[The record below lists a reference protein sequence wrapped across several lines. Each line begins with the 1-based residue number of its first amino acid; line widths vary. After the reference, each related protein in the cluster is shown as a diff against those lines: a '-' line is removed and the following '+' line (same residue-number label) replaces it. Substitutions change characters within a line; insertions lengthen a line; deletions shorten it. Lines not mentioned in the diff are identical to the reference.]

1 MKAIKIGGSVITD
14 KKGYKKANPKNIEL
28 MAQTVAEAWKK
39 GMRDFVLVHGA
50 GSFGHAVV
58 LKHGINDGIKN
69 EKQKLGYADTHAA
82 CAELSSMLV
91 NALIAEGVPAIS
103 IPPAAI
109 LRQSNKRISDFRFD
123 VVHGYLS
130 EGYLPVL
137 YGDMVPDRELGGS
150 VCSGDQIMAFLGKH
164 TESLVFVT
172 DVDGVLDDKGK
183 IIPLITNANFK
194 DVSRHLKAKE
204 NDVTGAMRGKISE
217 LLALDTVSYIVNGA
231 KPERVVSLLR
241 GESVPSTKIMR

>member
-1 MKAIKIGGSVITD
+1 MKALKIGGSVITD

-58 LKHGINDGIKN
+58 LKHGINDGIKD

-91 NALIAEGVPAIS
+91 TALIAEGVPAIS

-130 EGYLPVL
+130 AGYLPVL

-164 TESLVFVT
+164 TEFLVFVT

-183 IIPLITNANFK
+183 IIPLITNANFN
-194 DVSRHLKAKE
+194 DVSKHLKEKK
-204 NDVTGAMRGKISE
+204 NDVTGAMKGKISE

-231 KPERVVSLLR
+231 KPERVISVLK
-241 GESVPSTKIMR
+241 GEPVPSTKIMR